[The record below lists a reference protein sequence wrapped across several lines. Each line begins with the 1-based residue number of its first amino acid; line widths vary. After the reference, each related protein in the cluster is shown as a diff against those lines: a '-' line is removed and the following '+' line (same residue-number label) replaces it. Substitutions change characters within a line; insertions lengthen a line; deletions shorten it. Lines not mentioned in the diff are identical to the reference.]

1 MADDKGNQDIMALKY
16 PLATEKA
23 TGTINRTNTITY
35 VVDSRASK
43 GTIAKQFEERF
54 GVKVDS
60 IRIANM
66 PNNTK
71 KAFIKIAKGYNA
83 GEVAMKL
90 KLV

>member
-1 MADDKGNQDIMALKY
+1 MVDEKEIAALKY

-23 TGTINRTNTITY
+23 TGMINKANTITY
-35 VVDSRASK
+35 VVDFRASK

-54 GVKVDS
+54 GVKVES
-60 IRIANM
+60 VRTTSM
-66 PNNTK
+66 PNNIK

-83 GEVAMKL
+83 GDVAMKL